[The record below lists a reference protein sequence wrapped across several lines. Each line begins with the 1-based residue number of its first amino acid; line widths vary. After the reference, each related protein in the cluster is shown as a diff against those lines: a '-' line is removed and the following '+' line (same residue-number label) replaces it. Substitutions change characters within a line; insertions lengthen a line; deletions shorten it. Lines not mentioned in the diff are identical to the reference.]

1 MGIMGPLQVLSYF
14 CVAFLAKKKKKGKK
28 KRKSPVKLIVTVL
41 CD

>member
-28 KRKSPVKLIVTVL
+28 KSPVKLIVTVL